1 MYIYTGIFKANQ
13 LFVNVS
19 IYIHILKRCVCI
31 HIYRYSC
38 LYIHNTGSPQLQS
51 QVQIW
56 VLACWSQH
64 RHHVVPPELVIYIY
78 IHLYIYIRY
87 VRACMKFCV
96 YDGSGRCN
104 SVCIYIVISH
114 EYVMVIWKHTY
125 PISYS
130 FMNTYIYTLKR
141 CIYIYINIY
150 IYIIILNV
158 TILYIY
164 NHIHIYIY
172 IHAYLYIY
180 MYM

>member
-1 MYIYTGIFKANQ
+1 MFKSSQLFVKMYIYTYIYSKDVCVYIFIDI
-13 LFVNVS
+13 VVY
-19 IYIHILKRCVCI
+19 IYITQDLLNFNLRCRFGFLLVEANI
-31 HIYRYSC
+31 VIMWF
-38 LYIHNTGSPQLQS
+38 LQN
-51 QVQIW
+51 W
-56 VLACWSQH
+56 WY
-64 RHHVVPPELVIYIY
+64 IYIY

-141 CIYIYINIY
+141 CIYIY
-150 IYIIILNV
+150 
-158 TILYIY
+158 
-164 NHIHIYIY
+164 
-172 IHAYLYIY
+172 
-180 MYM
+180 M